1 MMQALTA
8 NQPATVS
15 GRATNAGWAK
25 PERGFDDWTLQED
38 LAAADRVLAALE
50 RDRAARFEPGPLSLQ
65 GKQRCSRE
73 RLQTGSGQQDP
84 AKERPSHPGSSPG
97 ACALRYLL
105 PVGSAALL
113 VGASLLVGSFFS
125 DRGELWDGGLTVI
138 VIGQT
143 ALLLASL
150 APSR

>member
-15 GRATNAGWAK
+15 GRATNAGWAE

-50 RDRAARFEPGPLSLQ
+50 RDRAARFEPEATAPG
-65 GKQRCSRE
+65 E
-73 RLQTGSGQQDP
+73 TGSGQQEP
-84 AKERPSHPGSSPG
+84 AKERPSPPGSTPG

-113 VGASLLVGSFFS
+113 AGASLLVGSFFS